1 MTILDL
7 AAAHLET
14 IRTRIS
20 ELNMQGQQ
28 LTAEIQR
35 LNEILEE
42 GTRLVEDNTQ
52 PSSNSSIVT
61 N

>member
-1 MTILDL
+1 MTIRDL

-20 ELNMQGQQ
+20 ELSTQGQQ
-28 LTAEIQR
+28 IVDEIQR

-42 GTRLVEDNTQ
+42 GTRLVENNTQ
-52 PSSNSSIVT
+52 PSNNSTVT